1 MEPVMIRISTCCSAA
16 RRAAVAVLAATL
28 VHAPLRAQD
37 AKAAVAKSIDAE
49 RAHYADVARQI
60 WGFAEL
66 GFQEQQSSALLQ
78 QQLRDAGFTVRAG
91 VSEMPT
97 AFVAEWGSGKP
108 VIGILAEFD
117 ALPGLSQDTV
127 PFRRVLTEG
136 GSGHGCGHNLFGT
149 ASTAAAIAVKQ
160 WLEQSHTP
168 GTVRLYGTPAE
179 EGGDGKV
186 YMVMDGQFRDVDAVL
201 VWHPGDR
208 NDASPSRDLAVI
220 SAYFRFH
227 GVAAHAAAAPDRG
240 RSALD
245 AVEAM
250 DMMVN
255 MMREHVPQT
264 TRMHYVIRHG
274 GLAPN
279 VVPDF
284 AETEYYVRHPS
295 ADTVRA
301 IFERVVDAAKGAAL
315 GTGTTTD
322 YEIFGGSYAALPN
335 YTLAKLMDANL
346 RRVGGVSYTPSETA
360 FARQIQTTFGE
371 HPPALARAAEI
382 EPLDTTQMTYASSD
396 VGDVSWVVPT
406 TSLNTATWI
415 PGTAAHTW
423 QAVAADGMSIGGKGL
438 IVAAK
443 TIAMTAVD
451 LFTSPKA
458 LQQARAEFEQRRG
471 PGFAYR
477 SLVGN
482 RKPPLDYRKGADR

>member
-1 MEPVMIRISTCCSAA
+1 MISTSTFRPSTLA
-16 RRAAVAVLAATL
+16 AAVAVFAAAL
-28 VHAPLRAQD
+28 VHAPLNAQD
-37 AKAAVAKSIDAE
+37 AKAAVAKSIDAQQG
-49 RAHYADVARQI
+49 HYADVAEQI

-66 GFQEQQSSALLQ
+66 GFQERQSSALLQ

-127 PFRRVLTEG
+127 PFRKVLAQG

-160 WLEQSHTP
+160 WLEQRHTS
-168 GTVRLYGTPAE
+168 GTIRLYGTPAE

-186 YMVMDGQFRDVDAVL
+186 YMAMDGQFRDVDAVL
-201 VWHPGDR
+201 VWHPGDG
-208 NDASPSRDLAVI
+208 NDASPSHDLAMI

-227 GVAAHAAAAPDRG
+227 GVSAHAAAAPDRG

-250 DMMVN
+250 DVMVN

-264 TRMHYVIRHG
+264 TRIHYVIRHG

-295 ADTVRA
+295 ADTARA

-315 GTGTTTD
+315 GTGTTMD
-322 YEIFGGSYAALPN
+322 YEIFGGTYNALPN
-335 YTLAKLMDANL
+335 LTLAKLMDANL
-346 RRVGGVSYTPSETA
+346 HRVGGVTYTPSETQ
-360 FARQIQTTFGE
+360 FARQLQTTLGE
-371 HPPALARAAEI
+371 HPPALASASEI
-382 EPLDTTQMTYASSD
+382 QPLDTTRMTYASSD

-406 TSLNTATWI
+406 TSLNTATWV

-423 QAVAADGMSIGGKGL
+423 QAVAADGMSIGAKGL

-471 PGFAYR
+471 SGFEYR
-477 SLVGN
+477 SLIGD
-482 RKPPLDYRKGADR
+482 RKPALDYRKGSDR

>member
-1 MEPVMIRISTCCSAA
+1 MISTSTFRPSTLA
-16 RRAAVAVLAATL
+16 AAVAVLAAAL
-28 VHAPLRAQD
+28 VHAPLNAQD
-37 AKAAVAKSIDAE
+37 AKAAVAKSIDAQQG
-49 RAHYADVARQI
+49 HYADVAKQI

-66 GFQEQQSSALLQ
+66 GFQERQSSALLQ

-117 ALPGLSQDTV
+117 ALPGLSQDSV
-127 PFRRVLTEG
+127 PFRKVLTQG

-168 GTVRLYGTPAE
+168 GTIRLYGTPAE

-186 YMVMDGQFRDVDAVL
+186 YMAMDGQFRDVDAVL
-201 VWHPGDR
+201 VWHPGDG
-208 NDASPSRDLAVI
+208 NDASPSHDLAMI

-227 GVAAHAAAAPDRG
+227 GVSAHAAAAPDRG

-250 DMMVN
+250 DVMVN

-264 TRMHYVIRHG
+264 TRIHYVIRHG

-295 ADTVRA
+295 ADTARA
-301 IFERVVDAAKGAAL
+301 IFERVVGAARGAAL
-315 GTGTTTD
+315 GTGTTMD
-322 YEIFGGSYAALPN
+322 YEIFGGTYNALPN
-335 YTLAKLMDANL
+335 LTLAKLMDANL
-346 RRVGGVSYTPSETA
+346 HRVGGVTYTPSETA
-360 FARQIQTTFGE
+360 FARQLQTTLGE
-371 HPPALARAAEI
+371 HPPALASAAEI
-382 EPLDTTQMTYASSD
+382 QPLDTTRMTYASSD

-406 TSLNTATWI
+406 TSLNTATWV

-423 QAVAADGMSIGGKGL
+423 QAVAADGMSIGAKGL

-471 PGFAYR
+471 SGFEYR
-477 SLVGN
+477 SLIGD
-482 RKPPLDYRKGADR
+482 RKPALDYRKGSDR

>member
-1 MEPVMIRISTCCSAA
+1 M
-16 RRAAVAVLAATL
+16 AT
-28 VHAPLRAQD
+28 D
-37 AKAAVAKSIDAE
+37 
-49 RAHYADVARQI
+49 I

-66 GFQEQQSSALLQ
+66 GFQEQRSSALLQ
-78 QQLRDAGFTVRAG
+78 EQLRNAGFTVRAG
-91 VSEMPT
+91 VSDMPT
-97 AFVAEWGSGKP
+97 AFIAEWGSGKP

-127 PFRRVLTEG
+127 PYRKALMEG

-149 ASTAAAIAVKQ
+149 ASTAAAIAVKH
-160 WLEQSHTP
+160 WLEESGTP
-168 GTVRLYGTPAE
+168 GTLRLYGTPAE

-186 YMVMDGQFRDVDAVL
+186 YMVMDGQFQDVDAVL
-201 VWHPGDR
+201 TWHPGDD
-208 NDASPSRDLAVI
+208 NSASPSHNLAVI

-255 MMREHVPQT
+255 LMREHVPQT
-264 TRMHYVIRHG
+264 TRIHYVIRHG

-295 ADTVRA
+295 ADTAKA
-301 IFERVVDAAKGAAL
+301 IFQRVVDAANGAAL
-315 GTGTTTD
+315 GTGTTMD
-322 YEIFGGSYAALPN
+322 YEVFNGSYEELPN
-335 YTLAKLMDANL
+335 QTLARLMDANL
-346 RRVGGVSYTPSETA
+346 RRVGGVTYTDPETA
-360 FARQIQTTFGE
+360 FARLLQKTLGE
-371 HPPALARAAEI
+371 HPPALAQATEI
-382 EPLDTTQMTYASSD
+382 QPFDTTHMTYASSD

-406 TSLNTATWI
+406 TGLSTATWV

-423 QAVAADGMSIGGKGL
+423 QAVATDGMSIGGKGL

-443 TIAMTAVD
+443 TLAMTAVD
-451 LFTSPKA
+451 LFTKPAA
-458 LQQARAEFEQRRG
+458 LQQARSEFRARRG
-471 PGFAYR
+471 PDFRYE
-477 SLVGN
+477 SLIGN
-482 RKPPLDYRKGADR
+482 RKPPLDYRKSGTP